1 MLFKEKIEILIRR
14 KGMKKTEFAD
24 QIGITYRA
32 LANYLSGNRVPKG
45 AILKKIATALDVT
58 EEFLLDDRKNL
69 IMNSE
74 ERFIYHASD
83 ESTGIEE
90 AARFLEQT
98 RGLFAGNSLTE
109 DDKQT
114 LFTCLSEIYFDAKA
128 NAAKKYGKKHD
139 KE

>member
-45 AILKKIATALDVT
+45 AILKKIAAALDVT

-90 AARFLEQT
+90 AAKD
-98 RGLFAGNSLTE
+98 G
-109 DDKQT
+109 
-114 LFTCLSEIYFDAKA
+114 
-128 NAAKKYGKKHD
+128 
-139 KE
+139 